1 MHTIVYVDGFSFY
14 CGRPKN
20 TPLKWLDLVSLSK
33 GALHPKHGI
42 VAAGYF
48 RVQAW
53 IERWSATSE
62 QGHRAFCLCTAKPV
76 HRPRSRN
83 CGRFCQ
89 TQNNCLHSVLLSINR
104 N

>member
-20 TPLKWLDLVSLSK
+20 TPRKWLDLVSLSK

-83 CGRFCQ
+83 CGRF
-89 TQNNCLHSVLLSINR
+89 LSDAK
-104 N
+104 